1 MYSNILNN
9 GSVGEADNL
18 DAIKYLFMDA
28 IAGNNMALLELMTDL
43 NDDMKEEDKKEEE
56 EQEEENDDDSDG
68 DLLSLLQKI
77 LIFIY

>member
-56 EQEEENDDDSDG
+56 E
-68 DLLSLLQKI
+68 
-77 LIFIY
+77 